1 MSANETGVVLSVE
14 LQQSVFAR
22 VAVDYAE
29 VELVQ
34 EAKYYPPKTD
44 PPAVVEF
51 HPTSVAVNS
60 FPHIV
65 PESQAHLSSS
75 YPPPEEPPK
84 RRHQ

>member
-1 MSANETGVVLSVE
+1 ME

-44 PPAVVEF
+44 LSAVAVEF
-51 HPTSVAVNS
+51 HPMSVSVNS
-60 FPHIV
+60 FHQIV
-65 PESQAHLSSS
+65 PESQAHSSSS
-75 YPPPEEPPK
+75 YHPPEEPP
-84 RRHQ
+84 RSPLQ